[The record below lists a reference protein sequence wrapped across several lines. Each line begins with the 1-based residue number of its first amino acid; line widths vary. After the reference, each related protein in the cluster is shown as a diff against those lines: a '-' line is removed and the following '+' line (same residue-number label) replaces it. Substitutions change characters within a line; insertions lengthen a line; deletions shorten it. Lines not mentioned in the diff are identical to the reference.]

1 MIANGQHERD
11 TQKKSI
17 PRKKKTLGTL
27 ESPLCK
33 AVMEQYTEANISAM
47 LCSVLN
53 KREKSLTECNSR
65 QDLNQYFH
73 CMVQASEPQSAQNE
87 DSVLCSNLGFFGW
100 GVRRGEKSEWNKYR
114 GWNTLETAPRLPL
127 SECASVRREW
137 RDPQPSVEKPLIPT
151 PLIIGGGTTLHS
163 SFHAA
168 TQTESRLIK
177 PYLKFYLF

>member
-11 TQKKSI
+11 TQKKAF
-17 PRKKKTLGTL
+17 PERKKHQELWNHHFAKQLWNNTQKLTSVLCSAPFEIREKNHWQNVTADKTLINTF
-27 ESPLCK
+27 
-33 AVMEQYTEANISAM
+33 T
-47 LCSVLN
+47 
-53 KREKSLTECNSR
+53 
-65 QDLNQYFH
+65 
-73 CMVQASEPQSAQNE
+73 VQASEPQSAQNE

-100 GVRRGEKSEWNKYR
+100 AVRRGEKSEWNKDR

-127 SECASVRREW
+127 SECASVRRKW
-137 RDPQPSVEKPLIPT
+137 RDPQPSVEKPPIPT

-168 TQTESRLIK
+168 TQTEPRLIK